1 MLFLLYQ
8 PKQTKTGGNLRARKL
23 WGWNGVRNEQWWEVG
38 LLWAL
43 MGFAFILRV
52 MGDHWKVVSRE
63 TGLFA
68 KRSLAA
74 LWAFQW

>member
-1 MLFLLYQ
+1 M
-8 PKQTKTGGNLRARKL
+8 
-23 WGWNGVRNEQWWEVG
+23 RNEQWWEVG

-43 MGFAFILRV
+43 TGFAFILRV